1 MRTIQSSYLN
11 LLQVLSLVSKGSSW
25 LVVTEI
31 AKAAKKI
38 SVQFSYLQMLLHPRG
53 TEHALLD
60 NRLLQDG
67 GLKNDIKI

>member
-1 MRTIQSSYLN
+1 MHIDFGKICFKSCPWFP
-11 LLQVLSLVSKGSSW
+11 KGISW
-25 LVVTEI
+25 LVVNEI

-67 GLKNDIKI
+67 GLRNDIKI

>member
-1 MRTIQSSYLN
+1 MHIDFGKICFESCPWFP
-11 LLQVLSLVSKGSSW
+11 KGISW
-25 LVVTEI
+25 LVVNEI

-53 TEHALLD
+53 TERALLD
-60 NRLLQDG
+60 NRLLQEG

>member
-1 MRTIQSSYLN
+1 MHIDFGKICFESCPWFP
-11 LLQVLSLVSKGSSW
+11 KGISW
-25 LVVTEI
+25 LVVNEI

-53 TEHALLD
+53 TEHAPLD